1 MNYVIDNPSVLV
13 QQQNLTLSPFSNKYP
28 NQISAFSFDD
38 VIGFF
43 KGEGKS
49 ESEIDSENVS
59 NSGSG
64 SGGVLP
70 YVFGTIGDIV
80 GVLPQLGIG
89 SKSRINETRATAEA
103 NTQIL
108 NAQLTTAKLNQEQID
123 EQYKDKK
130 ELLIIGGSFLLVI
143 IIVLFTLKS

>member
-1 MNYVIDNPSVLV
+1 MNYIIDNPSALV
-13 QQQNLTLSPFSNKYP
+13 EQRNLTLSPFSNKYP

-43 KGEGKS
+43 KGDGKS
-49 ESEIDSENVS
+49 ESETDS
-59 NSGSG
+59 GDG
-64 SGGVLP
+64 SGGELP
-70 YVFGTIGDIV
+70 YVFGTIGNIV

-89 SKSRINETRATAEA
+89 SKSRINETRAIADA
-103 NTQIL
+103 NTQVL
-108 NAQLTTAKLNQEQID
+108 NAQLAAAKLNQEQID

-143 IIVLFTLKS
+143 LIVLFTLKS